1 MSLEQFASLAEIIG
15 LLLVFAS
22 LIYVARQLNQ
32 TTTMMRVSASGER
45 LQRDTDIVNSI
56 VHSREVA
63 EFWMKGATEF
73 QNLDEIDKQ
82 RLVFFE
88 RRAILHWHNMFG
100 LREHNLV
107 PDSDWLE
114 MKWII
119 QNIGRRQS
127 IRESWK
133 SSRIRFRNRFRISW
147 RSNSPLQTV
156 HSFEPNRTADHFWPL
171 AAARIV
177 RLLWT

>member
-88 RRAILHWHNMFG
+88 RRAILHSPSVYPRVLENLQGFVSETVSGFHGGAIRHCRQCARLSQTERLTTFG
-100 LREHNLV
+100 HWR
-107 PDSDWLE
+107 PLE
-114 MKWII
+114 LFVFCGLKRPLSVKADI
-119 QNIGRRQS
+119 QSGRMSVKRP
-127 IRESWK
+127 K
-133 SSRIRFRNRFRISW
+133 
-147 RSNSPLQTV
+147 
-156 HSFEPNRTADHFWPL
+156 
-171 AAARIV
+171 AAV
-177 RLLWT
+177 RLN

>member
-1 MSLEQFASLAEIIG
+1 MSLEKFASLAEIIG

-32 TTTMMRVSASGER
+32 TSMMMRVSASGER

-56 VHSREVA
+56 VHSREIA
-63 EFWMKGATEF
+63 EYWIKGATEF
-73 QNLDEIDKQ
+73 ENLDEVNKQ
-82 RLVFFE
+82 RLIFFE

-100 LREHNLV
+100 LREQGLV

-133 SSRIRFRNRFRISW
+133 VFKG
-147 RSNSPLQTV
+147 
-156 HSFEPNRTADHFWPL
+156 SFQKPFQDFMEEQFTIADSAH
-171 AAARIV
+171 V
-177 RLLWT
+177 

>member
-1 MSLEQFASLAEIIG
+1 MTLEQFASLAEIFG

-73 QNLDEIDKQ
+73 EDLDEVDQQ
-82 RLVFFE
+82 RLIFFE

-100 LREHNLV
+100 LRQQQLV
-107 PDSDWLE
+107 PDSDWTE
-114 MKWII
+114 MQWII

-133 SSRIRFRNRFRISW
+133 VFRDSFQKPFRDFMEEQFAI
-147 RSNSPLQTV
+147 
-156 HSFEPNRTADHFWPL
+156 AD
-171 AAARIV
+171 RDNG
-177 RLLWT
+177 

>member
-107 PDSDWLE
+107 PDSEAQYVW
-114 MKWII
+114 
-119 QNIGRRQS
+119 
-127 IRESWK
+127 
-133 SSRIRFRNRFRISW
+133 SSRTQPCSRLR
-147 RSNSPLQTV
+147 
-156 HSFEPNRTADHFWPL
+156 L
-171 AAARIV
+171 A
-177 RLLWT
+177 

>member
-1 MSLEQFASLAEIIG
+1 MSLEQFASLAEIFG

-32 TTTMMRVSASGER
+32 TTIMMRVGASGER
-45 LQRDTDIVNSI
+45 IQRDTDIINSVI
-56 VHSREVA
+56 HSREIA

-73 QNLDEIDKQ
+73 ESLDDVDKQ
-82 RLVFFE
+82 RLIFFE

-100 LREHNLV
+100 LRAQELV
-107 PDSDWLE
+107 PDSDWIE

-133 SSRIRFRNRFRISW
+133 VFRG
-147 RSNSPLQTV
+147 
-156 HSFEPNRTADHFWPL
+156 SFQAPFQNFIEEQFAIADNTDH
-171 AAARIV
+171 
-177 RLLWT
+177 

>member
-114 MKWII
+114 MKWI
-119 QNIGRRQS
+119 RRQS

-133 SSRIRFRNRFRISW
+133 IFKD
-147 RSNSPLQTV
+147 
-156 HSFEPNRTADHFWPL
+156 SFQKPFQDFMEEQFAIADSAL
-171 AAARIV
+171 V
-177 RLLWT
+177 

>member
-73 QNLDEIDKQ
+73 QSLDEIDKQ

-133 SSRIRFRNRFRISW
+133 IFKD
-147 RSNSPLQTV
+147 
-156 HSFEPNRTADHFWPL
+156 SFQKPFQDFMEEQFAIADSAL
-171 AAARIV
+171 V
-177 RLLWT
+177 